1 MVRFIRLIALSI
13 ALFQIVAAQAQATPR
28 LKLATT
34 TSTENSGLLQVL
46 LPPFEKAYE
55 CQVDVIAVGTGK
67 ALKLAEAGDV
77 DVVMVHARKKEE
89 AFVSA
94 GYGVERR
101 ELMYN
106 DFVLLG
112 PVDDP
117 AGIKGNKDASRAL
130 QKLASAQAL
139 FVSRGDQSGT
149 HTKELELWQAV
160 EVLPAGAWYLE
171 TGRGMGEVIT
181 MANER
186 QGYTLADRGTYIAYR
201 DKIDLQIMVEGDKR
215 LFNPY
220 GVMAVNQKRHPHVK
234 HELALAFI
242 DYLTS
247 RTGQKIIAEYRKNGE
262 TLFFIYDR

>member
-1 MVRFIRLIALSI
+1 MVGFVRLIALFVL
-13 ALFQIVAAQAQATPR
+13 LFPIVVVQAQATTR

-46 LPPFEKAYE
+46 LPPFEKAHA

-89 AFVSA
+89 AFVAA

-117 AGIKGNKDASRAL
+117 AGIKGSKDASRAL
-130 QKLASAQAL
+130 QKIASAQAL

-149 HTKELELWQAV
+149 HTKELELWQAA
-160 EVLPAGAWYLE
+160 ELLPTGDWYLE

-201 DKIDLQIMVEGDKR
+201 DKIDLQIMVAGDKR
-215 LFNPY
+215 LFNSY
-220 GVMAVNQKRHPHVK
+220 GVIAVNQKRHPHVK
-234 HELALAFI
+234 YELVLAFI
-242 DYLTS
+242 DYLIS
-247 RTGQKIIAEYRKNGE
+247 PKGQKIIAEYHKNGE

>member
-1 MVRFIRLIALSI
+1 MVGFVRLA
-13 ALFQIVAAQAQATPR
+13 ALFVLLFSIVAVQAQATTR

-34 TSTENSGLLQVL
+34 TSTENSGLLQLL
-46 LPPFEKAYE
+46 LPPFEKAHA

-89 AFVSA
+89 AFVA
-94 GYGVERR
+94 TGLGVERR

-117 AGIKGNKDASRAL
+117 AGSRGVKDASRAL
-130 QKLASAQAL
+130 QKIASAQAP

-149 HTKELELWQAV
+149 HTKELELWQAA

-186 QGYTLADRGTYIAYR
+186 QGYTLGTYIAYR

-220 GVMAVNQKRHPHVK
+220 GVMAVNQKKHPHVK
-234 HELALAFI
+234 YDLALAFI

-247 RTGQKIIAEYRKNGE
+247 REGQKIISEYRKNGE
-262 TLFFIYDR
+262 TLFFVYDW